1 MIQER
6 KILTIEF
13 TAIILLWALVIV
25 FPLLFTSEYN
35 RDWRAIQL
43 MWAECSVVG
52 FAFAINRFIFM
63 PYLFF
68 KGHYA
73 KYVISITVLF
83 LFLSLFI
90 IYFDGVTKILTLF
103 GADSADFA
111 APLMGGG
118 GGPAPMHG
126 GEIHAP
132 GALPHGGAPAP
143 GGGAPGIGM
152 PGHSAPP
159 AGRLPVSSL
168 IPPMITVL
176 IFSAFVIA
184 LDMGLSIAVKW
195 IISEQK
201 QAEINKVRVSEQL
214 ARLQSQVSPHF
225 FMNTLNN
232 IHALVDIDSSRA
244 KKTIIELSSLMDY
257 LLYESSNREQVSL
270 QRELEFLDSYINLM
284 RLRYPKRV
292 LIDFTYDQ
300 PAAYVRIPPLLFL
313 NFIENSFKYGVD
325 YDQESF
331 IKINFHIDDSHVE
344 MTTLNSNYSNNVI
357 SSRHGLGISNSRKRL
372 SLLYGDKYK
381 LEYGDKDNVYFV
393 TLKIPFL
400 Q

>member
-13 TAIILLWALVIV
+13 TAIILLWALVII
-25 FPLLFTSEYN
+25 FPLLFTSEN
-35 RDWRAIQL
+35 TRDWRAIQL

-52 FAFAINRFIFM
+52 FAFVINRFLFM

-68 KGHYA
+68 KGRYA
-73 KYVISITVLF
+73 KYIISITFLF

-90 IYFDGVTKILTLF
+90 IYFDGVNNILKLF
-103 GADSADFA
+103 GADSVDFV
-111 APLMGGG
+111 APMMGS
-118 GGPAPMHG
+118 GGPAPMPGDFHG
-126 GEIHAP
+126 HGAMPPGAP
-132 GALPHGGAPAP
+132 GGMP
-143 GGGAPGIGM
+143 GGGAPGGM
-152 PGHSAPP
+152 PSHSVPHIGRAPI
-159 AGRLPVSSL
+159 ASV

-184 LDMGLSIAVKW
+184 LDIGLSIAVKW

-257 LLYESSNREQVSL
+257 LLYESSNKEQVSL
-270 QRELEFLDSYINLM
+270 QRELEFLESYISLM

-300 PAAYVRIPPLLFL
+300 PEAYVRIPPLLFL

-331 IKINFHIDDSHVE
+331 IKINFNVDDSHVE
-344 MTTLNSNYSNNVI
+344 MTTINSNYSSNVT
-357 SSRHGLGISNSRKRL
+357 SARHGLGISNSRKRL
-372 SLLYGDKYK
+372 ALLYGDRYK
-381 LEYGDKDNVYFV
+381 LEYGDKDKVYFV

-400 Q
+400 